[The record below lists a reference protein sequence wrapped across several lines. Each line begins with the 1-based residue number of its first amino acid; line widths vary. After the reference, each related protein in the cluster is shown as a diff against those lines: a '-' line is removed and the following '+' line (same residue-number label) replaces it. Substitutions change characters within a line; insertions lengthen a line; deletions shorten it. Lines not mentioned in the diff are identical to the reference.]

1 MERLHKDVLIQ
12 IAARIYYPTQ
22 LINLCLTS
30 SAFRCLGVNE
40 ILFRMFW
47 LRAFYKF
54 SPDFVLKYQPPPN
67 WTWKEVFI
75 YLFKSKREIISRMY
89 HYLGLTYEHSFRD
102 KSKADEKLMYH
113 FFSEYQFNPT
123 LKKRDISKEDPTT
136 RYKINSAQ
144 GFLINAKIHGVLEF
158 NLNKRLLKINTILVS
173 VNTFYIFLISI
184 KDNIL
189 HFLGS
194 VESAS

>member
-75 YLFKSKREIISRMY
+75 CRFLKGKEAGKPKNLHKRLTRLALFALKTINLFLWR
-89 HYLGLTYEHSFRD
+89 
-102 KSKADEKLMYH
+102 
-113 FFSEYQFNPT
+113 
-123 LKKRDISKEDPTT
+123 LKKDRISE
-136 RYKINSAQ
+136 
-144 GFLINAKIHGVLEF
+144 
-158 NLNKRLLKINTILVS
+158 IL
-173 VNTFYIFLISI
+173 
-184 KDNIL
+184 
-189 HFLGS
+189 
-194 VESAS
+194 